1 MAPESSA
8 IRESRA
14 GGGRQQPDCGRSKGE
29 DSGAL
34 VRAQALVWLFLVR
47 FELTSEELKKTIA
60 PTKKIR
66 PIFTENQENQ
76 LGFNMNSN
84 F

>member
-47 FELTSEELKKTIA
+47 FELTSEELKKNNCTN
-60 PTKKIR
+60 KKNSAHFYRKPGKSI
-66 PIFTENQENQ
+66 
-76 LGFNMNSN
+76 GF
-84 F
+84 